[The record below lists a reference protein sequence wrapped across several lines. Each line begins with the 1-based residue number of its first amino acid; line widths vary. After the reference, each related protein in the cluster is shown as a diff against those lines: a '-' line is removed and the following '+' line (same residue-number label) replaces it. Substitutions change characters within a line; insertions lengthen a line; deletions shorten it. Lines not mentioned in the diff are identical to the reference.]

1 MRRQTRE
8 TVSSKSFKT
17 GLPVYRGWPTRG
29 LCALALSATLIAA
42 PPLSADQ
49 VREQLELAIELY
61 GEGDF
66 GGALTELEFAM
77 DDLRKL
83 VAGRIG
89 EGFPDAPDGWT
100 AAEVQSG
107 GGAGMFG
114 AAGTMLTRGYREQ
127 GGQRR
132 MEATLWADSPMVQGI
147 AMLLNNPAMISAQP
161 NMERVR
167 IGRESAVLKWE
178 PNRSQAEVSLLLDGR
193 ILLQVSGS
201 NLSEPDPVVDL
212 LRSWDLSAVREAA
225 QR

>member
-1 MRRQTRE
+1 MRRQTHVVVLSQRPSIGRL
-8 TVSSKSFKT
+8 VSHAWSA
-17 GLPVYRGWPTRG
+17 RGC
-29 LCALALSATLIAA
+29 CALLLSAALIAA

-49 VREQLELAIELY
+49 VREQLELAIERY
-61 GEGDF
+61 AEGDF

-107 GGAGMFG
+107 GGAGLFG
-114 AAGTMLTRGYREQ
+114 GAGTMLTREYREQ

-201 NLSEPDPVVDL
+201 NLSEPDPVVNL